1 MKSRRRIGCMGLMAM
16 LLISSLTGCGDTK
29 IVVTTGLAP
38 NELFRIGNVSCAM
51 PEALAYLNNQ
61 KNQYENIY
69 GIEMWDH
76 AFGDTTLEEYL
87 KSQVL
92 SQLAQM
98 KSMVYLAK
106 ERDIALSEE
115 DEQKAE
121 KAASE
126 YFASLSQEEIKLLGV
141 DEDAVKS
148 MYEDYCLAQEA
159 YDKITEDVTVE
170 VSDDESRV
178 IQLDQIYVQEQSLA
192 EELKGRLDQGEDFE
206 TLAGTYSK
214 APKVTVSVARGD
226 ESQEYEDV
234 AFDLDNDEISD
245 VFAADDGYYILKCL
259 NTYLPEESEANKA
272 KVEQQQKTERFQS
285 IYDGLM
291 EDTLSEYQKHLWE
304 KVKFEDYTDVKT
316 DSFFKVYEENFA

>member
-1 MKSRRRIGCMGLMAM
+1 MKNRRRIGCMGLMAM

-51 PEALAYLNNQ
+51 PEALVYLNNQ

-206 TLAGTYSK
+206 TLAGHLFQG
-214 APKVTVSVARGD
+214 AEGDRIRG
-226 ESQEYEDV
+226 
-234 AFDLDNDEISD
+234 
-245 VFAADDGYYILKCL
+245 
-259 NTYLPEESEANKA
+259 
-272 KVEQQQKTERFQS
+272 ERR
-285 IYDGLM
+285 
-291 EDTLSEYQKHLWE
+291 
-304 KVKFEDYTDVKT
+304 
-316 DSFFKVYEENFA
+316 

>member
-1 MKSRRRIGCMGLMAM
+1 MKNRRKICCLGLAAV
-16 LLISSLTGCGDTK
+16 LTAGSLAGCGNTK

-38 NELFRIGNVSCAM
+38 SELFCIGNVSCSM
-51 PEALAYLNNQ
+51 PEALVYLNNQ
-61 KNQYENIY
+61 KNQYENVY

-76 AFGDTTLEEYL
+76 ALGDTTLEEYL

-98 KSMVYLAK
+98 KSMVYLAEK
-106 ERDIALSEE
+106 WDIVLSEE
-115 DEQKAE
+115 DGQKAA

-126 YFASLSQEEIKLLGV
+126 YFASLSLEEAEALGV
-141 DEDAVKS
+141 DENAVKS
-148 MYEDYCLAQEA
+148 MYEDYCLAREA

-170 VSDDESRV
+170 VSDDEARV
-178 IQLDQIYVQEQSLA
+178 IQLDQIFVREQTLA
-192 EELKGRLDQGEDFE
+192 EELKSRIDQGEDFE

-214 APKVTVSVARGD
+214 ASKVTVSIARGD

-234 AFDLDNDEISD
+234 AFNLDNEEVSA

-259 NTYLPEESEANKA
+259 NTYLPDESEANKK
-272 KVEQQQKTERFQS
+272 KVEQQQKTERFRG
-285 IYDGLM
+285 IYNELM
-291 EDTLSEYQKHLWE
+291 GDTVSEYQKHLWE

-316 DSFFKVYEENFA
+316 DSFFKVYEENFS

>member
-1 MKSRRRIGCMGLMAM
+1 MKNRRRIGCMGLMAM

-51 PEALAYLNNQ
+51 PEALVYLNNQ

-106 ERDIALSEE
+106 EREIALSEE

-141 DEDAVKS
+141 DEYAVKS

-259 NTYLPEESEANKA
+259 NTYLPEESEANKE